1 MEGNSLSANESGPK
15 VTAWVWVTLC
25 DSPPTCVVTVV
36 FPFNFDF
43 AFTLWEQS
51 DGWSPSPSLKDAV
64 LQLRN
69 I

>member
-1 MEGNSLSANESGPK
+1 MHLVASCQSFWRKNANAACSLIII
-15 VTAWVWVTLC
+15 
-25 DSPPTCVVTVV
+25 VVTVV

-51 DGWSPSPSLKDAV
+51 DGWSPSPSLKDAM
-64 LQLRN
+64 LQLGN